1 MNRASETYETP
12 STTNISIKGVPQREQ
27 TEGRNKE
34 IEAIFGETMANKRSF
49 LIKYVNLHIPKLKNL

>member
-34 IEAIFGETMANKRSF
+34 IEAIFGETMAKKRSF
-49 LIKYVNLHIPKLKNL
+49 